1 MSLFVN
7 PFTTIWNAGALEAG
21 ALAHFYVSGTSTAAN
36 VYTDDSLGTAHEWPV
51 EADANGIFPAIF
63 LDPAVAY
70 KVIFTPAGGDP
81 GSPLD
86 NGTFDPIPN
95 GTAPDLIFEEVSTA
109 AYTVVTG
116 DKGKI
121 KTRTYA
127 GAMTTTLPAAA
138 SAGNGWWTILVNDHA
153 TYDNT
158 ITVAGGGT
166 INNTSSL
173 TQPPNGRVQLV
184 SDGDEYFAFPSGPS
198 FPLIIGLRFEYLS
211 IAFLTPAT
219 TNGAGT
225 LTQAET
231 ATNKLNYLYRD
242 FSNSATKYACQT
254 IALPPSYNGE
264 AIYAQVW
271 WAVGSGSA
279 GETLRFG
286 VQGVCLDDGSAL
298 DTAYGTAGT
307 VDDTV
312 LVTSEIHKTGWF
324 QFSPSSAG
332 STTMMALRVYRDSTF
347 GTHADNARIIGV
359 SLRVPL
365 SDMNDA

>member
-1 MSLFVN
+1 
-7 PFTTIWNAGALEAG
+7 
-21 ALAHFYVSGTSTAAN
+21 
-36 VYTDDSLGTAHEWPV
+36 
-51 EADANGIFPAIF
+51 
-63 LDPAVAY
+63 
-70 KVIFTPAGGDP
+70 
-81 GSPLD
+81 
-86 NGTFDPIPN
+86 
-95 GTAPDLIFEEVSTA
+95 
-109 AYTVVTG
+109 
-116 DKGKI
+116 
-121 KTRTYA
+121 
-127 GAMTTTLPAAA
+127 MTTTLPAAA
-138 SAGNGWWTILVNDHA
+138 SAGNGWWTILVNDQA

-184 SDGDEYFAFPSGPS
+184 SDGDEYFAFRRGRPS
-198 FPLIIGLRFEYLS
+198 PLIIGLRFEYLS

-286 VQGVCLDDGSAL
+286 VQGVCLDDNSN
-298 DTAYGTAGT
+298 TRRRIRHRRT

-312 LVTSEIHKTGWF
+312 LATAKIHKTGWF
-324 QFSPSSAG
+324 
-332 STTMMALRVYRDSTF
+332 TF
-347 GTHADNARIIGV
+347 ARR
-359 SLRVPL
+359 LPPARPR
-365 SDMNDA
+365 